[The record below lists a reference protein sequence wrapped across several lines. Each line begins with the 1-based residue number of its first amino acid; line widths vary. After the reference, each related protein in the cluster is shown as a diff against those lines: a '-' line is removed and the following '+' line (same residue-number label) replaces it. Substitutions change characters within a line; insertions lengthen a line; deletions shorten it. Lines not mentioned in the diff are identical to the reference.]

1 MSASMDLST
10 IVRRLCSFAG
20 AALCAALLAACA
32 TFQGIRPGVDTEDAI
47 RARFGAPRMQW
58 ADADGS
64 ATLVYPFGPLGLET
78 WMVKINPEG
87 RVISA
92 EQVLQMSTGFARIQ
106 MGMRGDE
113 VTRILGPHYEQSYF
127 SRRAE

>member
-1 MSASMDLST
+1 
-10 IVRRLCSFAG
+10 
-20 AALCAALLAACA
+20 
-32 TFQGIRPGVDTEDAI
+32 
-47 RARFGAPRMQW
+47 
-58 ADADGS
+58 DGS

-113 VTRILGPHYEQSYF
+113 VTRILGPHYDQSYF
-127 SRRAE
+127 SRRAETVWDYRYRDEWLQRARFHVVFNAAGVVVQTLTTREDDRRFERF